1 MATIVHFD
9 ISAEN
14 VERAE
19 KFYQEM
25 FDWKFI
31 SMPGPMNYTL
41 IETKDLNGEK
51 SVGGGMAKRENPE
64 QTGIT
69 NFMGVISLDES
80 VKKVMELGGKITQQK
95 QVVPG
100 WGYMAVCM
108 DTENNAFGLFQE
120 DVNAK

>member
-14 VERAE
+14 VERAK
-19 KFYQEM
+19 KFYHEM

-31 SMPGPMNYTL
+31 AMPEPMNYTL
-41 IETKDLNGEK
+41 IETNDLKGEK
-51 SVGGGMAKRENPE
+51 SVGGGMAKRENPQ
-64 QTGIT
+64 QTGMI

-80 VKKVMELGGKITQQK
+80 VKKVIELGGKITQQK
-95 QVVPG
+95 QTVPG
-100 WGYMAVCM
+100 WGYMAACM

>member
-14 VERAE
+14 VDRAK

-25 FDWKFI
+25 FDWNFI

-41 IETKDLNGEK
+41 VETKDLKGEK

-64 QTGIT
+64 KTGIT

-80 VKKVMELGGKITQQK
+80 MKKVIELGGKITQQK

>member
-14 VERAE
+14 VERAK
-19 KFYQEM
+19 KFYQEI

-31 SMPGPMNYTL
+31 SMSGPMNYTL

-51 SVGGGMAKRENPE
+51 SVGGGMAKRENLE

-80 VKKVMELGGKITQQK
+80 VKKVIELGGRITQQK